1 MSIPF
6 LIILPGLPP
15 ITNFQ
20 CTNSIYHIDIPNPT
34 AIPSVCLTLT
44 TTLPDNIALGFY
56 YSVPPYTD
64 LQYLG
69 AVSNGRP
76 SDIFSTGFPLRP
88 EIANLQTVK
97 LCIKPQAFE
106 ELK

>member
-6 LIILPGLPP
+6 TIILPGLPP
-15 ITNFQ
+15 VTNFQ
-20 CTNSIYHIDIPNPT
+20 CTNNIYHIDIPNPT
-34 AIPSVCLTLT
+34 TIPSVCLTLT

-56 YSVPPYTD
+56 YSIPPYTD

-106 ELK
+106 